1 MSNLPLFTAGQKED
15 LIQDVIVRSLMV
27 NEDPRGILVET
38 LRTDWH
44 DVYHEGRMPFA
55 QCYYSITNPGVAR
68 DEDQWHVHQHQDD
81 RFLCLSGQ
89 LVVAI
94 FDSRPASL
102 TAGRLNLFH
111 IGPEAPGNGHLLV
124 LIPRRTM
131 HGLRNGKQSLRLR
144 AMYYWRG
151 GCSGSRKSVS
161 PKGCLM
167 CLSRELSR
175 MSFSA
180 PAIRTREETPRIKL
194 TSLGPGRPS

>member
-1 MSNLPLFTAGQKED
+1 
-15 LIQDVIVRSLMV
+15 
-27 NEDPRGILVET
+27 
-38 LRTDWH
+38 
-44 DVYHEGRMPFA
+44 MPFA

-131 HGLRNGKQSLRLR
+131 HGFLVVGSTPATLLNYPTRIYNSDDEGRVPFEELGALLP
-144 AMYYWRG
+144 RG
-151 GCSGSRKSVS
+151 
-161 PKGCLM
+161 
-167 CLSRELSR
+167 
-175 MSFSA
+175 
-180 PAIRTREETPRIKL
+180 IRFTWQRVRDQI
-194 TSLGPGRPS
+194 GQ